1 MKHLQDMGDKTSTMK
16 NFVSAAV
23 GLFLWATVCAQNY
36 SLTTNVLDYIDFG
49 TLNLEASCGI
59 ARQWTLSAGVK
70 YNPFSWGEGRTE
82 KADKQRSLEAGARF
96 WPWHIYSGWWLAAK
110 AQYQEYNIGGFVSPE
125 TREGDRVGGALS
137 TGYTYMLGPHFNIEA
152 GTGIW
157 AGRDWYKR
165 YSCPTC
171 GRTIDQGKRTFVML
185 NEVLLGLSYVF

>member
-1 MKHLQDMGDKTSTMK
+1 MKTFISYLIPVLALSLAILL
-16 NFVSAAV
+16 FPVSV
-23 GLFLWATVCAQNY
+23 HAQNA
-36 SLTTNVLDYIDFG
+36 SLSTNLAGYAQLG
-49 TLNLEASCGI
+49 TLNCEASYAV
-59 ARQWTLSAGVK
+59 ARHWSLTAGLR
-70 YNPFSWGEGRTE
+70 YNPFTFSGGAEDGNRQFRQRTV
-82 KADKQRSLEAGARF
+82 ALGTRF
-96 WPWHIYSGWWLAAK
+96 WPWHIYSGWWLAAM